1 VTNVPVI
8 VVGAGPTGLCVGI
21 ALSRWGVPC
30 LLVERH
36 PAVSVFPRSRS
47 VHQRTM
53 EIFRGWGIE
62 EVVRSR
68 EIASEP
74 IMVWAQTLAGPVLR
88 RMDYVQAADPGLSPC
103 RMSSVHQDRL
113 EPVLLDVLSGFPA
126 AQVRFGTEAAV
137 ERVDAD
143 GADVRLTDRRTGTS
157 EVVRARFVIAADGAN
172 SPTRERLSVA
182 MRGSDDLGESLLI
195 RFRADL
201 SRFTGPLP
209 AAFYFLSGPT
219 VRALYRISPN
229 DEWVLNAEDPAT
241 SGDPAAAVRA
251 AIGADVPVQVLGEPG
266 TWTAAAQVADRLRVG
281 PVLLA
286 GDAAHRL
293 TPVGGMGMNT
303 GVHDVHNL
311 AWKLAAVLAGR
322 AGDGLLDT
330 YEAERQPVAR
340 RNVAWSLSN
349 WERLRAGLPWPA
361 PGSPN
366 TQTVDLGLDDG
377 RARAGVG
384 CRAPHAWLRD
394 GRSTLDLFGEHF
406 TLLAARPEWA
416 ETARDLD
423 LGLPLRVETVDGWT
437 EAYAATPATAVLVRP
452 DGHIAWRGDAASGEA
467 VSTLRAAVAGVFDL
481 RCVPA

>member
-1 VTNVPVI
+1 MESAPVV
-8 VVGAGPTGLCVGI
+8 VVGAGPTGLCAAI

-30 LLVERH
+30 VLVERH
-36 PAVSVFPRSRS
+36 PAGSAFPRSRS

-62 EVVRSR
+62 EAVRSR

-74 IMVWAQTLAGPVLR
+74 VTVWAQTLAGPVLR
-88 RMDYVQAADPGLSPC
+88 RMDYVQAADPALSPC

-113 EPVLLDVLSGFPA
+113 EPVLLEVLSGYPGA
-126 AQVRFGTEAAV
+126 RVRFGTEAGV
-137 ERVDAD
+137 ERLDAD

-157 EVVRARFVIAADGAN
+157 ELVRARFVIAADGAG
-172 SPTRERLSVA
+172 SPTRERLSIA
-182 MRGSDDLGESLLI
+182 MRGPDDLGESLLI

-201 SRFTGPLP
+201 SRFTGPVP
-209 AAFYFLSGPT
+209 ASFYFLTGPT
-219 VRALYRISPN
+219 VRALYQISPD

-241 SGDPAAAVRA
+241 AGDPEAAVRA
-251 AIGADVPVQVLGEPG
+251 AIGADVPVEVLGEPG
-266 TWTAAAQVADRLRVG
+266 TWTAGAQVADRFRAG

-330 YEAERQPVAR
+330 YTAERHPVAR
-340 RNVAWSLSN
+340 RNVAWSLAN

-366 TQTVDLGLDDG
+366 TQAVDLGLHG
-377 RARAGVG
+377 ERPRADVG

-406 TLLAARPEWA
+406 TLLAGRGWA
-416 ETARDLD
+416 GTAGDLD
-423 LGLPLRVETVDGWT
+423 LGLPLRVETVDGWA
-437 EAYAATPATAVLVRP
+437 EAYAASPTTAVLVRP
-452 DGHIAWRGDAASGEA
+452 DGHIAWRGAAASGEA
-467 VSTLRAAVAGVFDL
+467 VDALRAAVAAMLDR
-481 RCVPA
+481 RCVPS

>member
-1 VTNVPVI
+1 MESAPVV
-8 VVGAGPTGLCVGI
+8 VVGAGPTGLCAGI
-21 ALSRWGVPC
+21 ALARWGVPC

-62 EVVRSR
+62 EAVRSR
-68 EIASEP
+68 ELPSEP
-74 IMVWAQTLAGPVLR
+74 VMVWAPTLAGPELR
-88 RMDYVQAADPGLSPC
+88 RLDYVQAADPALSPC

-113 EPVLLDVLSGFPA
+113 EPVLLDVLSGYPA
-126 AQVRFGTEAAV
+126 TRVRFGTEAALD
-137 ERVDAD
+137 RVGAD
-143 GADVRLTDRRTGTS
+143 GAELRLTDRRTGAS
-157 EVVRARFVIAADGAN
+157 EVVGARFVIAADGAG
-172 SPTRERLSVA
+172 SPTRERLSIA
-182 MRGSDDLGESLLI
+182 MHGPDDLGRSLLI

-201 SRFTGPLP
+201 SRFTGPVP
-209 AAFYFLSGPT
+209 ASFYFLTGPT
-219 VRALYRISPN
+219 VRALYQISQD
-229 DEWVLNAEDPAT
+229 DEWVLNAEDPAA

-251 AIGADVPVQVLGEPG
+251 AIGADVPLEVLGEPG
-266 TWTAAAQVADRLRVG
+266 TWTAGAQVADRFRAG

-330 YEAERQPVAR
+330 YEAERRPVAL
-340 RNVAWSLSN
+340 RNVAWSLAN
-349 WERLRAGLPWPA
+349 WERLRAGLPWPP

-366 TQTVDLGLDDG
+366 TQAVDLGLDDG
-377 RARAGVG
+377 RARAEPG

-406 TLLAARPEWA
+406 TLLAGPEWT
-416 ETARDLD
+416 EPARSLD
-423 LGLPLRVETVDGWT
+423 LALPLRVETVEGWR
-437 EAYAATPATAVLVRP
+437 EAYTATPTTAVLVRP
-452 DGHIAWRGDAASGEA
+452 DGHIAWRAAAPSDEAASA
-467 VSTLRAAVAGVFDL
+467 LRAGVGDVFG
-481 RCVPA
+481 RRRVPS